1 MERSERRESRGNSG
15 AVTPQHSPPSIRQSK
30 PLSSS
35 GETHC
40 LENKGSLGPPHIRT
54 TTSRRQASLMSF
66 RGRSPALGP
75 GPTLALEPIV
85 ASLNRGYGRTPPR
98 QGLGAAD
105 ANP

>member
-40 LENKGSLGPPHIRT
+40 LENKGSLGPPQHFNQPPHNWLWGGRPRYEFVLKRGLAIGSEAHKSDNRIT
-54 TTSRRQASLMSF
+54 T
-66 RGRSPALGP
+66 
-75 GPTLALEPIV
+75 I
-85 ASLNRGYGRTPPR
+85 
-98 QGLGAAD
+98 
-105 ANP
+105 